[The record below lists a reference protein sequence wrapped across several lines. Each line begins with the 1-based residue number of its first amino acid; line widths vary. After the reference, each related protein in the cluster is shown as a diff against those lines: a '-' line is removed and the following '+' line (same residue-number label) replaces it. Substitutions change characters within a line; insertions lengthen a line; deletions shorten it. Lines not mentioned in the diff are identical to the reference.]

1 MTSSMLSKKFIL
13 LALITLL
20 LCNIAYAQETNYN
33 GYIWRN
39 DVEDNTNMP
48 RNFRTSKS
56 NFQKMSD
63 KYDLDSNY
71 IPSRKGLDE
80 LDISGSAQFSPKQFK
95 SLIKY
100 LKTQTDKD
108 IYIIDLRQETHGFFN
123 DNTAVSWYGLHDWGN
138 IDKTTSEIIKDER
151 QRLNAQIGKTIEIGN
166 ISSDKVASTDK
177 IKVHSAMTEKDLVHK
192 YGLNYVRI
200 TTTDHIWPKPKYIDQ
215 FIDLYR
221 NLPPNTW
228 LHFHCEAGA
237 GRTTEFM
244 AMYDILKNPD
254 IPLKDILYRQY
265 LIGGNYV
272 AYTVDT
278 NKSNNW
284 KDIYYNQKAIMIKK
298 FYQYAKENHNNN
310 YKISWSKWLQT
321 H

>member
-108 IYIIDLRQETHGFFN
+108 IYIIDLRQETHGFLN

-200 TTTDHIWPKPKYIDQ
+200 TTTDHIWPKPEYIDQ

-221 NLPPNTW
+221 NLPPNAW

-284 KDIYYNQKAIMIKK
+284 KDIYYNQKATMIKK